1 MKIND
6 IINETRKNPE
16 LNTKENAYDFLLNEA
31 PVPKPLDNDIEDAIE
46 HADTEGNGWDR
57 TDFHLEYE
65 GYMPVDDISQYDD
78 IDGWL
83 EVHDEEDLEDFR
95 DGKFMNL
102 ENEPAPIIVVVYP
115 DEGGCHEEIG
125 DGRGRVNYANA
136 TGTRLHVYKL
146 THKSC
151 M

>member
-16 LNTKENAYDFLLNEA
+16 LNTKENAYDFLLKEA

-65 GYMPVDDISQYDD
+65 GYSSKISH
-78 IDGWL
+78 IIFG
-83 EVHDEEDLEDFR
+83 FR
-95 DGKFMNL
+95 NSQMLQFQ
-102 ENEPAPIIVVVYP
+102 
-115 DEGGCHEEIG
+115 
-125 DGRGRVNYANA
+125 
-136 TGTRLHVYKL
+136 
-146 THKSC
+146 
-151 M
+151 